1 MRVSQSLAY
10 DSPCK
15 LLQLQADLL
24 LLFLQIQLYNGL
36 GALSGVNTLGPND
49 LGVAPAGIGHF
60 IKNAGAA
67 LSAVVNCSLCLPNLV
82 IHHSTKAAD
91 PGSQQC
97 SLWFLLV
104 SACAAVHFCLWVNI
118 VMLCFRS

>member
-1 MRVSQSLAY
+1 MLPESTKVSQSLAY
-10 DSPCK
+10 DLPCK
-15 LLQLQADLL
+15 LLQPHADLL

-67 LSAVVNCSLCLPNLV
+67 LTAVLIAVCSSHHFLYTILPKPLIQAPSSAR
-82 IHHSTKAAD
+82 A
-91 PGSQQC
+91 
-97 SLWFLLV
+97 
-104 SACAAVHFCLWVNI
+104 
-118 VMLCFRS
+118 